1 VYVLPNPYTGAFIAI
16 ACNSSAPCTGTGSV
30 GGVSI
35 PIPPARDASAASSSV
50 LARFK
55 FKIKGHHKA
64 KVKLTLTSAGKRL
77 AKKGGRVKTTMTVV
91 VKVHGRAVTTR
102 VPVTPSF
109 KKPHR
114 H

>member
-1 VYVLPNPYTGAFIAI
+1 LP
-16 ACNSSAPCTGTGSV
+16 
-30 GGVSI
+30 
-35 PIPPARDASAASSSV
+35 ASSSRSG
-50 LARFK
+50 ATTRPS
-55 FKIKGHHKA
+55 H
-64 KVKLTLTSAGKRL
+64 KLTLTSAGKRL

-102 VPVTPSF
+102 VPVTLSF

>member
-1 VYVLPNPYTGAFIAI
+1 VYGDRLGGWGEHPDPA
-16 ACNSSAPCTGTGSV
+16 GTGCV
-30 GGVSI
+30 RRFVVRACPLQVQDQG
-35 PIPPARDASAASSSV
+35 PPQGR
-50 LARFK
+50 
-55 FKIKGHHKA
+55 
-64 KVKLTLTSAGKRL
+64 VKLTLTSAGKRL

-102 VPVTPSF
+102 VPVTLSF